1 MKKIGIIFAMDE
13 ELRELKEY
21 IKITKSYNI
30 FDLKFYEGT
39 INNNICILVES
50 GVGKVNAARCTQILI
65 DKLET
70 DYIFNIGVAGG
81 ISDNLTVGDVI
92 LGEKLVQ
99 HDFDITAFNHEKGYI
114 PNTGVYI
121 NSNDY
126 LLNLSEEVLSKN
138 NIKYWEVLPINE
150 CNNHPYS
157 PISYYALEEDYI
169 SLDKLFKQGLIK
181 EHKIRPNQDR
191 AIYDNFKEQYGLG
204 DEVTA
209 DTLWKEVR
217 PIVDAKT
224 KEQREEQ
231 EKLAAQSSA
240 EPADGEDNSTASS
253 DAPEETPAAEKAE

>member
-13 ELRELKEY
+13 ELRELKKY

-30 FDLKFYEGT
+30 FDLKIYEGT

-81 ISDNLTVGDVI
+81 ISDNLIVGDVI

-138 NIKYWEVLPINE
+138 NIKYHKGIVASGDIFCTDYMMSKKINNKFNALCVE
-150 CNNHPYS
+150 MEGAAIAQVCYLSKVPFLIIRSISDVPNNENVKDYEEF
-157 PISYYALEEDYI
+157 LEESSKKVADI
-169 SLDKLFKQGLIK
+169 MNKILIEIK
-181 EHKIRPNQDR
+181 
-191 AIYDNFKEQYGLG
+191 
-204 DEVTA
+204 
-209 DTLWKEVR
+209 
-217 PIVDAKT
+217 
-224 KEQREEQ
+224 
-231 EKLAAQSSA
+231 
-240 EPADGEDNSTASS
+240 
-253 DAPEETPAAEKAE
+253 